1 MSRPRVQ
8 PLPSS
13 VSAASAASS
22 LAVCATPI
30 DTTSSSARG
39 NPSSASSSSGPR
51 ESSTFPYTPS
61 TIPRAHNGSTGCSSA
76 RRVIRRRRP
85 PLGWGGSAI
94 RRRGSP
100 CCRTGIGHIARISP
114 LVAGAAVIPAI
125 VYFNGERLGPD
136 RVRLRHVGQ
145 HDLAVADD
153 GDGEAFAQLFHGT
166 PLRIL
171 LSSDFAT
178 LAWRKLLINAVA
190 NPVTALTL
198 QRQAVFRR
206 ADVHALCI
214 AILDEA
220 VAVARADGARLAD
233 DESERTMATLL
244 TYPPE
249 AGTSMYF
256 DRLAGRALEVEAL
269 TGAIVAAGERLG
281 LATPLNRML
290 LTLLR
295 AVSDAAGQ
303 RQSRLPSQAGPRQDG
318 SMQAIS
324 SHSGRLNVVDVECA
338 ASGEPTKIREVSS
351 WTVVVSSVPSPRRE
365 PEPHLP
371 ARAASHGL
379 TPRAAR

>member
-1 MSRPRVQ
+1 MAYVPLARSTVAVVGLGSIGGIVVGCLRDADRHDVIVCTRKPIERLVLERPEGTVDVSLHALHDPTRAQRVDWVLLCTKGHQ
-8 PLPSS
+8 TPS
-13 VSAASAASS
+13 
-22 LAVCATPI
+22 ATPWLGRLC
-30 DTTSSSARG
+30 DSA
-39 NPSSASSSSGPR
+39 
-51 ESSTFPYTPS
+51 T
-61 TIPRAHNGSTGCSSA
+61 
-76 RRVIRRRRP
+76 RVAV
-85 PLGWGGSAI
+85 LQN
-94 RRRGSP
+94 
-100 CCRTGIGHIARISP
+100 GIGHIARISP

-136 RVRLRHVGQ
+136 RVRLRHAGQ

-166 PLRIL
+166 PLRIV

-249 AGTSMYF
+249 ASTSMYF

-295 AVSDAAGQ
+295 AVSDAAG
-303 RQSRLPSQAGPRQDG
+303 
-318 SMQAIS
+318 
-324 SHSGRLNVVDVECA
+324 
-338 ASGEPTKIREVSS
+338 
-351 WTVVVSSVPSPRRE
+351 
-365 PEPHLP
+365 
-371 ARAASHGL
+371 
-379 TPRAAR
+379 

>member
-1 MSRPRVQ
+1 MAYVPLARSTVAVVGLGSIGGIVVGCLRDADRHDVIVCTRKPIERLVLERPEGAVDVSLHALHDPARAQRVDWVLLCTKGHQ
-8 PLPSS
+8 TQS
-13 VSAASAASS
+13 
-22 LAVCATPI
+22 ATPWLGRLC
-30 DTTSSSARG
+30 DSA
-39 NPSSASSSSGPR
+39 
-51 ESSTFPYTPS
+51 T
-61 TIPRAHNGSTGCSSA
+61 
-76 RRVIRRRRP
+76 RVAV
-85 PLGWGGSAI
+85 LQN
-94 RRRGSP
+94 
-100 CCRTGIGHIARISP
+100 GIGHIARISP

-125 VYFNGERLGPD
+125 VYCNGERLGPD
-136 RVRLRHVGQ
+136 CVRLRHAGQ

-153 GDGEAFAQLFHGT
+153 GDGEAFAQLFHDT
-166 PLRIL
+166 PLRVL

-295 AVSDAAGQ
+295 AVSDAAG
-303 RQSRLPSQAGPRQDG
+303 
-318 SMQAIS
+318 
-324 SHSGRLNVVDVECA
+324 
-338 ASGEPTKIREVSS
+338 
-351 WTVVVSSVPSPRRE
+351 
-365 PEPHLP
+365 
-371 ARAASHGL
+371 
-379 TPRAAR
+379 